1 MQEITAAPKRDNRRL
16 KAFIGML
23 VVGTIVGLLLYYGQV
38 AVIYILST
46 LSLIGLLLLVGF
58 SDLEKVGTEEKISAP
73 KEIEPGKFEPREVDV
88 DIRAKTE
95 VRRAKV

>member
-1 MQEITAAPKRDNRRL
+1 MQEIQEITVAPKRDTRRL

-46 LSLIGLLLLVGF
+46 LSLIGLLLAVGF
-58 SDLEKVGTEEKISAP
+58 SDLEKVGTEEKI
-73 KEIEPGKFEPREVDV
+73 IEPKKIEPREVDV

-95 VRRAKV
+95 VERARV